1 MVEESTRHK
10 WVNMLNNQLVPIFPV
25 LYGDNDMTYIDLDIR
40 IIQIIVLFFFF
51 MKTYVVDTYK
61 KPLGEML
68 VSSTCNIRFTG

>member
-10 WVNMLNNQLVPIFPV
+10 WVYMLNNQLVLISPV

-40 IIQIIVLFFFF
+40 IIQIIVVVFFF

-61 KPLGEML
+61 KHLGEML
-68 VSSTCNIRFTG
+68 VSSTCSIRFNG